1 MSRFGYGA
9 HPMADTTAA
18 VHDAQPL
25 RDEIGRDEE
34 DHDRNLVL
42 DEIGDRLDA
51 FRKLSKDDQAG
62 ADAILDEFEV
72 SGKAEQDI
80 VFELSA
86 RKPLYLPGR
95 FEEAHRLAM
104 HSLEVLDRNGAR
116 GPKLPK
122 LGPLQP
128 VASYFVQL
136 VTRFIVRNH
145 QDRVIKAIKNLY
157 IRRETQCAK
166 DAVERHMLRR
176 ARIDAERI
184 APTLKK
190 NPLGVPTFLLG
201 GAFLSGILSFLG
213 GAAQSAQ
220 SGKLALIIATVV
232 LTLVTLGVSYV
243 VLVGSAVARKRIKLT
258 LDRPTRALWETIG
271 ACGKPPKDDAKQF
284 ALIAI
289 ILSGLGLLIV
299 VIGLIFAL
307 VK

>member
-1 MSRFGYGA
+1 M
-9 HPMADTTAA
+9 
-18 VHDAQPL
+18 L
-25 RDEIGRDEE
+25 
-34 DHDRNLVL
+34 
-42 DEIGDRLDA
+42 
-51 FRKLSKDDQAG
+51 FR
-62 ADAILDEFEV
+62 
-72 SGKAEQDI
+72 
-80 VFELSA
+80 
-86 RKPLYLPGR
+86 
-95 FEEAHRLAM
+95 
-104 HSLEVLDRNGAR
+104 SLEVLDRNGAR

-271 ACGKPPKDDAKQF
+271 ACGQPPKDDAKQF